1 MLSDFFVT
9 KSAMS
14 QAWSKSGQRLCVTKV
29 KCADNII
36 LTTLSS
42 DTQNDKNTHQTLV
55 GFGFKKLK
63 NTAKAQRVGYE
74 KLKLK
79 SAPLTTQVV
88 SVVSDEPMQAGEKV
102 SVTQVLSVGDV
113 VEVQG
118 TTKGHGFAGV
128 VKRYGFAGGPRTH
141 GQSDRERAPGSIGNR
156 TTPGRVFKGKRMPGH
171 YGVVTKT
178 VKGLVVLYIDPVSQE
193 LWLSGPLPG
202 PITGLLRLRK
212 TGQTKAVDLH
222 YTASGLTEPVQT
234 EEVEEVVTPEVAP
247 EEVASTTEPTES
259 DQTEV
264 VEAPTTVESDQTEV
278 TQAPVVETPTLVEES
293 PTPAEE
299 VPAPAETPAE
309 EPTPAKPPTKAKKVT
324 KS

>member
-14 QAWSKSGQRLCVTKV
+14 QAWSKDGRRLCVTKV

-36 LTTLSS
+36 LATLGSQTET
-42 DTQNDKNTHQTLV
+42 DNHTHQTLV

-79 SAPLTTQVV
+79 TAPFGAQAV
-88 SVVSDEPMQAGEKV
+88 SVVSDQPMTVGDKV
-102 SVTQVLSVGDV
+102 SVDQVLAVGDV

-118 TTKGHGFAGV
+118 TTKGHGFSGV

-156 TTPGRVFKGKRMPGH
+156 TTPGRVFKGKRMAGH

-178 VKGLVVLYIDPVSQE
+178 IKGLVVLHIDPASQE

-202 PITGLLRLRK
+202 PITGLLKLHK
-212 TGQTKAVDLH
+212 TGQTKSIELH
-222 YTASGLTEPVQT
+222 YTASGLPEPD
-234 EEVEEVVTPEVAP
+234 
-247 EEVASTTEPTES
+247 STS
-259 DQTEV
+259 
-264 VEAPTTVESDQTEV
+264 
-278 TQAPVVETPTLVEES
+278 
-293 PTPAEE
+293 
-299 VPAPAETPAE
+299 APAETAPPTEETSPTPEPTDTAEAPTEESLPDQTDQSADQPAE
-309 EPTPAKPPTKAKKVT
+309 DSPTQPEEKAD

>member
-14 QAWSKSGQRLCVTKV
+14 QAWSKDGRRLCVTKV

-36 LTTLSS
+36 LNTL
-42 DTQNDKNTHQTLV
+42 DHNPKTDNNTHQTTV

-63 NTAKAQRVGYE
+63 NTAKAQRVGYA

-79 SAPLTTQVV
+79 TAPKITQVV
-88 SVVSDEPMQAGEKV
+88 SVVSDEPMKPGEKI
-102 SVTQVLSVGDV
+102 SVDQVLSVGDV

-128 VKRYGFAGGPRTH
+128 VKRYGFAGGPHTH

-178 VKGLVVLYIDPVSQE
+178 IKGLVVLHIDLASQE

-202 PITGLLRLRK
+202 PITGLLKLHK
-212 TGQTKAVDLH
+212 TGQTKQVELH
-222 YTASGLTEPVQT
+222 HTASGL
-234 EEVEEVVTPEVAP
+234 PE
-247 EEVASTTEPTES
+247 
-259 DQTEV
+259 
-264 VEAPTTVESDQTEV
+264 
-278 TQAPVVETPTLVEES
+278 
-293 PTPAEE
+293 
-299 VPAPAETPAE
+299 PAPAEEATPETTQASTDAVVEEKTPEATEEVKSEETTPTDPAPEVEATAPEETTPSAE
-309 EPTPAKPPTKAKKVT
+309 EEKSPVDQEPKPKVT
-324 KS
+324 KKVSKS